1 MGCRE
6 VHFTFIGVPVGS
18 CHADST
24 TPARRA
30 LPREVRRRSKRLSH
44 LDRLNKQQRLRRLR
58 NEHGRIELAHRV
70 AWRLSGR
77 PLTQAENWIT
87 NVAKPHFASIRSI
100 LKKSRIVGTFFVVT
114 AQRRHDTEISDAA
127 VVTQ

>member
-1 MGCRE
+1 MPTPPRPLAERFREKYVVAPNGC
-6 VHFTFIGVPVGS
+6 HIWI
-18 CHADST
+18 AST
-24 TPARRA
+24 N
-30 LPREVRRRSKRLSH
+30 SKGYG
-44 LDRLNKQQRLRRLR
+44 RLR

-100 LKKSRIVGTFFVVT
+100 LKKSRTVGTFFVVT